1 MSLSTFAPV
10 LEAVRGLTWPAR
22 ARVHQ
27 AVPGPHLSRVRGTTV
42 EFIEHRPY
50 RQGDETKR
58 IDWKLVARTDRVFV
72 RVSRELA
79 TLPTMFLVDASASM
93 AFPVQ
98 TNAKWRLACELAIG
112 LASVA
117 QHRGDPVGL
126 VVANQDGTGVVPPRN
141 KRTVLNQMM
150 ASVELSPR
158 GIVPLAPALRQMLGM
173 GERLVIATD
182 FLGDGDDLLPL
193 VRTAV
198 ARGIEVFALH
208 LVADGELNPDP
219 RRVLFEDP
227 EMPGMRRPMSPRM
240 RAAYLERFGEWRQ
253 RLARDWRRAGAVYCM
268 CVPGRES
275 LRQIVRRITTPGSGT
290 GLGS

>member
-1 MSLSTFAPV
+1 VTVTTFAPV

-27 AVPGPHLSRVRGTTV
+27 AVSGPHLSRIRGTTV

-58 IDWKLVARTDRVFV
+58 IDWRLVARNDRVFV

-93 AFPVQ
+93 AFPVH
-98 TNAKWRLACELAIG
+98 THAKWRLAGELAIG

-117 QHRGDPVGL
+117 QHGGDPVGL
-126 VVANQDGTGVVPPRN
+126 VVAHHDGMRIIPARN
-141 KRTVLNQMM
+141 RRTVLHQMM
-150 ASVELSPR
+150 TSVEIPPR
-158 GIVPLAPALRQMLGM
+158 GDVSLAPALRQMLGM

-182 FLGDGDDLLPL
+182 FLGDADDLLAL
-193 VRTAV
+193 ARTAV
-198 ARGIEVFALH
+198 ARGIEVYALH

-227 EMPGMRRPMSPRM
+227 EQPGMRRPMSPAM

-253 RLARDWRRAGAVYCM
+253 RLARDWRHAGAVYCM
-268 CVPGRES
+268 CVPGSES
-275 LRQIVRRITTPGSGT
+275 LRQVVRRITTPGGGT